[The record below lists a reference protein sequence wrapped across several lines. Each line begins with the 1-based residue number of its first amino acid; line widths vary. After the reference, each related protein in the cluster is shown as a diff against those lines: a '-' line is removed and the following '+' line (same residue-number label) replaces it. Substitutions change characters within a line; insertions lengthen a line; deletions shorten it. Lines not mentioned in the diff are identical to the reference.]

1 MINFIVRLIF
11 LSLDK
16 IPYNELFGDD
26 LSFNKMSFDKIW
38 FRQVNVVE
46 LSIFLLLVCDAHKM
60 GQLVNDFFSNWLSFC
75 FSFYSHFVVQTFVAG
90 VVVVSGF
97 FAVWVN
103 EPWQKALYSR
113 KSLVKAT
120 YFCTFVK
127 VLTASYLIKVFKH
140 YFIF

>member
-1 MINFIVRLIF
+1 MINLIAGTIW

-16 IPYNELFGDD
+16 IPYNELSVDD
-26 LSFNKMSFDKIW
+26 LSFNKLSFDKIY
-38 FRQVNVVE
+38 FRPVNMAG

-120 YFCTFVK
+120 YFCTFAK
-127 VLTASYLIKVFKH
+127 VLPHIS
-140 YFIF
+140 

>member
-1 MINFIVRLIF
+1 MINLIARTIW

-16 IPYNELFGDD
+16 IPYNELSVDD
-26 LSFNKMSFDKIW
+26 RSFNKLSFDKIY
-38 FRQVNVVE
+38 FLRVNMAE

-120 YFCTFVK
+120 YFCTFAK
-127 VLTASYLIKVFKH
+127 VLPHTSFKL
-140 YFIF
+140 YFKFT